1 MSEAPRTGE
10 RCADVSLAAGE
21 RLGATAVT
29 AESWLVLEVPGAW
42 PRDVGDGAALPAGAR
57 EVVAAWLAAAR
68 RPRLQFVRRPRRA
81 ADHLLAFAARSR
93 ENESELRRI
102 ELGALEDLA
111 TLDLRSAGEVVD
123 RSLVLVCGH
132 GSRDRCCASR
142 GTGLF
147 ELLDERLAEE
157 ELWISSHL
165 GGHRFAPNLLVLPTG
180 LQFGRVPQDDALFLT
195 ARALAGRIDV
205 DRYRGRACYDRVVQA
220 AELAVRREARLDGIA
235 DLALEA
241 VEEDVI
247 TFATFDGSEYTVVV
261 EEVEG
266 PAVPASCGADP
277 EPQPHFA
284 AASVTLNPGR
294 AAGMRDR

>member
-1 MSEAPRTGE
+1 MSEAGRASD

-21 RLGATAVT
+21 QLGATAVT

-57 EVVAAWLAAAR
+57 TAVAAWLSTTR

-81 ADHLLAFAARSR
+81 AGRLLAFLVHS
-93 ENESELRRI
+93 EESESEVRRVD
-102 ELGALEDLA
+102 LGALDELA
-111 TLDLRSAGEVVD
+111 TLDLHVAGDAVAG
-123 RSLVLVCGH
+123 SLVLVCGH
-132 GSRDRCCASR
+132 GSRDRCCATR
-142 GTGLF
+142 GTRLF

-157 ELWISSHL
+157 ELWITSHL
-165 GGHRFAPNLLVLPTG
+165 GGHRFAPNLLVLPAG

-195 ARALAGRIDV
+195 ARALAGRIDLGT
-205 DRYRGRACYDRVVQA
+205 YRGRTCYERAVQA
-220 AELAVRREARLDGIA
+220 AELAVRRETRLDGIA
-235 DLALEA
+235 DLTLAA
-241 VEEDVI
+241 VEEHVI
-247 TFATFDGSEYTVVV
+247 TFSAFDGSECTVVV

-266 PAVPASCGADP
+266 PAVPASCGTDP

-294 AAGMRDR
+294 AAGTRGR